1 MHLSLMMLRQKTPIV
16 KSDFAENKL
25 TVFIARTLVRSKNAW
40 SSKMFFL
47 ELPDPFLWHSCWS
60 VSSVSRSLSGFFPFP
75 RSLLFFTLAFSTLA
89 QRAKTNKRTRA
100 MTILCQDAIL

>member
-1 MHLSLMMLRQKTPIV
+1 MMLRQKTPIV

-25 TVFIARTLVRSKNAW
+25 TVFIARTLVRSKNAC

-75 RSLLFFTLAFSTLA
+75 RSLLFFTLAFPTLA
-89 QRAKTNKRTRA
+89 QQAKTNKRTRA